1 MENEPDLRQYISAL
15 VKHRWLIVT
24 TMMLAALAALAV
36 SLINA
41 PPPNEPLYEATAGVL
56 IARIRTSVTFDPRF
70 RTVED
75 LPGVNYLE
83 QDAHR
88 TALVRLV
95 KNGYVATKVAER
107 IEKELGLT
115 DWSPVRLLT
124 VVSGE
129 AVQAGGNETSQSAS
143 RPAMSDLIEIKVR
156 FTDPDQA
163 AWIANAW
170 AEAYV
175 EHVNALYGI
184 ETESLNTIQNQL
196 DDTYQA
202 YKQTEQ
208 ALLDFT
214 ADNQVSD
221 LERRIAEKQAL
232 ISELQANRQ
241 AAQLEA
247 LKTERLM
254 LEQYYATT
262 RELELLLENAES
274 LRSQIL
280 QSGASS
286 ATANELALML
296 LKAEAFAGAE
306 SLPANLQIQINLSGS
321 ETPDT
326 ASQIADMDALIQAL
340 EERIAETEAAI
351 EKQESLLSS
360 GEYNTQEDS
369 AGFDEAIASLQEEER
384 QLQVLLAQEQAREK
398 ELIRARDLAWDTY
411 STLEVK
417 AAELRIAAEITDV
430 EVRFASPA
438 IASILIN
445 DHNDTPSNLTR
456 NVGLAAAVGLI
467 AGIGTAF
474 FLEYYD
480 PTYDST
486 AAIEALFKRRRTKE

>member
-1 MENEPDLRQYISAL
+1 
-15 VKHRWLIVT
+15 
-24 TMMLAALAALAV
+24 
-36 SLINA
+36 
-41 PPPNEPLYEATAGVL
+41 
-56 IARIRTSVTFDPRF
+56 
-70 RTVED
+70 
-75 LPGVNYLE
+75 
-83 QDAHR
+83 
-88 TALVRLV
+88 
-95 KNGYVATKVAER
+95 
-107 IEKELGLT
+107 LGLT

-321 ETPDT
+321 KRTR
-326 ASQIADMDALIQAL
+326 QAL
-340 EERIAETEAAI
+340 TKPLPACR
-351 EKQESLLSS
+351 KR
-360 GEYNTQEDS
+360 NDS
-369 AGFDEAIASLQEEER
+369 YKSCWH
-384 QLQVLLAQEQAREK
+384 K
-398 ELIRARDLAWDTY
+398 
-411 STLEVK
+411 
-417 AAELRIAAEITDV
+417 
-430 EVRFASPA
+430 
-438 IASILIN
+438 N
-445 DHNDTPSNLTR
+445 
-456 NVGLAAAVGLI
+456 
-467 AGIGTAF
+467 
-474 FLEYYD
+474 
-480 PTYDST
+480 
-486 AAIEALFKRRRTKE
+486 KRGRKN